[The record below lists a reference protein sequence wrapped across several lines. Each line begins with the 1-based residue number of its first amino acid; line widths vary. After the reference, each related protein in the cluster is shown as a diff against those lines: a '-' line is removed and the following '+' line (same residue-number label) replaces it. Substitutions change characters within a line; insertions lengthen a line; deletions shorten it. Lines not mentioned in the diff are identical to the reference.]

1 MRLSKYY
8 PLPTSKKDVMIKIES
23 NLLFMENKFE

>member
-8 PLPTSKKDVMIKIES
+8 PLPPFKKDVMIKVES
-23 NLLFMENKFE
+23 KHFLLKEKFE